1 MIRFRGTEQLDAL
14 AANLRDAPRRLRN
27 ELRSE
32 LASAARPAAQDVR
45 REIRGMSMAQR
56 KTWAPKSLKRARI
69 GLGSSPLRSPIAS
82 AVEVRAQ
89 VQGDGAFVEIEL
101 DTARVPARARWLV
114 PYVLGYKKR
123 LRHPFMGN
131 RKLWVAATG
140 NLEKWW
146 PVLERHMKRF
156 ARARDEAVR
165 RVEDQIG
172 G

>member
-1 MIRFRGTEQLDAL
+1 MLRFRGTEQLDAL
-14 AANLRDAPRRLRN
+14 AANLRDSPRRLRN

-32 LASAARPAAQDVR
+32 LSAAARPTAQDVR

-56 KTWAPKSLKRARI
+56 KTWAPKSLRRAQVGR
-69 GLGSSPLRSPIAS
+69 GSSPLRAPIAA

-101 DTARVPARARWLV
+101 DTSRVPARARWLV
-114 PYVLGYKKR
+114 PFVLGRKKR

-131 RKLWVAATG
+131 RRLWVQATG
-140 NLEKWW
+140 DLEKWW

-156 ARARDEAVR
+156 TAARDEAVR